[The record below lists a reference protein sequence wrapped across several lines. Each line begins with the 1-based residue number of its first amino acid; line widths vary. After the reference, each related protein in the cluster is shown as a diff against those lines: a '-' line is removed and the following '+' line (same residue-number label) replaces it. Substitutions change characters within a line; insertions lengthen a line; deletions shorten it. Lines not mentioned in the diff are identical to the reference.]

1 MMTYTKLIPLIFVT
15 LVFSANIARAECY
28 YAYKAKKDNPLQL
41 HVGVIEVVG
50 SCAEALNKEAL
61 QQRLLGG
68 GWSLLVVL
76 GQVPQNELLTRKEQV
91 GEFFLRY

>member
-41 HVGVIEVVG
+41 HVGVI
-50 SCAEALNKEAL
+50 AEALNKEAL